1 MTEPGFSISELVEIT
16 GGRLVGVDEGKIHH
30 FITDSRSHVHE
41 RDAIFVCLK
50 SSKRHG
56 KVFIPDMIEKGVR
69 FFLVDE
75 APTGPSAD
83 HGYII
88 VEDTLR
94 AFQKIASVHRQRF
107 DIPVVAITG
116 SNGKTIVKEWLY
128 ELLRSE
134 YNIIR
139 SPKSYNSQLGVA
151 KSLLNIRKEHG
162 LAIIEAGISQPGEME
177 HLQRMIKPGLGV
189 FTNLGQAHN
198 AGFDSEEQKGRE
210 KMKLF
215 DGVQVV
221 HCSDQQNLA
230 SLGIEPTL
238 SWGDNGSLL
247 RVTNRSE
254 AEGITHIDTD
264 KGSYQL
270 PFTDAASIENIMH
283 AVAVATHLGVPQEKL
298 QEVVKKLQ
306 PIAMRLESIE
316 GRNGCLIIN
325 DAYNADLGSL
335 EIALVELNKKA
346 GERKKVVVMSDILQD
361 KANPDVLYGKV
372 ADLLKNKR
380 VDRVIGVG
388 ERISDCRHLF
398 TEFDSR
404 FYTTT
409 EEMTDAINTADFRN
423 EAILV
428 KGARPFRFELVVDR
442 LQEKTNKTVFEINLS
457 ALEENLNSIRRNLDE
472 GTKVMAMV
480 KAYGYGAGS
489 ATLGKKLRDLGV
501 DYFGVA
507 HIDEGIE
514 MKGYELG
521 LPIMVLNPELHGL
534 PTMVEHELEPVVY
547 NLQELDELIRTL
559 ILKGIQDYPIHIN
572 LDTGMHRL
580 GFDKS
585 DLPDLIEMIQA
596 QPEVRVQSI
605 FTHLAASEDEQEDEF
620 TEVQLERFEDWAALI
635 TGRLGYSVMLHALNS
650 AGVQRFVDH
659 QFDMVRVGIAM
670 FGVSANNDELRSVCS
685 LKTTVSQVKELTKGE
700 TIGYNRAYTMP
711 GSGKIAVIPI
721 GYADGFRRALSNGVG
736 RVTINGRQY
745 PVAGNVCM
753 DMCMIDVT
761 DSNVKE
767 GDTVE
772 IFGDYQSLDEFASLM
787 GTIPYEVLTSIP
799 NRVKRVYVTD

>member
-1 MTEPGFSISELVEIT
+1 MTEPGFSISEIAEIT
-16 GGRLVGVDEGKIHH
+16 GGQVVGVNEGKVHH

-41 RDAIFVCLK
+41 RDTLFICLRTA
-50 SSKRHG
+50 KRHG
-56 KVFIPDMIEKGVR
+56 KVFIPDMVEKGVR

-75 APTGPSAD
+75 QPANPAAEQ
-83 HGYII
+83 GYIV

-94 AFQKIASVHRQRF
+94 ALQKIAAAHRQRF
-107 DIPVVAITG
+107 DIPVIAITG

-128 ELLRSE
+128 ELLRGE

-151 KSLLNIRKEHG
+151 KSLLNMRKEHG
-162 LAIIEAGISQPGEME
+162 LAIIEAGISQPDEME
-177 HLQRMIKPGLGV
+177 HLQRMIQPTLGV

-198 AGFDSEEQKGRE
+198 AGFESEEVKGKE
-210 KMKLF
+210 KVKLF
-215 DGVQVV
+215 AGIEVV
-221 HCSDQQNLA
+221 HCTDQENIGPLQIDPA
-230 SLGIEPTL
+230 L
-238 SWGDNGSLL
+238 SWGKDGELL
-247 RVTNRSE
+247 KLQDQREVEGRCVVT
-254 AEGITHIDTD
+254 TD
-264 KGSYQL
+264 RGEFEL
-270 PFTDAASIENIMH
+270 PFTDVASIENAMH
-283 AVAVATHLGVPQEKL
+283 VVAVAVHLGISPDRIR
-298 QEVVKKLQ
+298 EVVAELQ
-306 PIAMRLESIE
+306 PVAMRLESIE

-335 EIALVELNKKA
+335 EIALVELNRKS
-346 GERKKVVVMSDILQD
+346 GGRKKTVIMSDILQD

-372 ADLLKNKR
+372 VDLLKNKQ
-380 VDRVIGVG
+380 VDRMIGVG

-398 TEFDSR
+398 SDLDSK
-404 FYTTT
+404 FYPTT
-409 EEMTDAINTADFRN
+409 EALADAINTTDFRN

-457 ALEENLNSIRRNLDE
+457 ALEENLNTIRENLDD
-472 GTKVMAMV
+472 GTKIMAMV

-489 ATLGKKLRDLGV
+489 ATLGKKLKDLGV

-585 DLPDLIEMIQA
+585 DLPELIEMIKA

-605 FTHLAASEDEQEDEF
+605 FTHLAASEDSGEDEF
-620 TEVQLERFEDWAALI
+620 TETQLERFEDWAALI

-650 AGVQRFVDH
+650 AGTQRFTDH

-670 FGVSANNDELRSVCS
+670 FGVSANDEALRSVCA
-685 LKTTVSQVKELTKGE
+685 LKTTVSQVKELSKGE

-711 GSGKIAVIPI
+711 DAGKIAVIPI
-721 GYADGFRRALSNGVG
+721 GYADGFRRSLSNGVG
-736 RVTINGRQY
+736 KVTINGQQY

-761 DSNVKE
+761 GSTVKA
-767 GDTVE
+767 GDVVE
-772 IFGDYQSLDEFASLM
+772 IFGDHQSLNAFANAM
-787 GTIPYEVLTSIP
+787 QTIPYEVLTSIP